1 MPTVMVVTDTF
12 AKFGRRMSST
22 QGCPYVVIAE
32 TPNPIRQLEPDALR
46 ERAQT
51 MLQTVIDGLTLP
63 PAEIQRRIKDVARE
77 EIHPTGVVRSAT
89 PV

>member
-1 MPTVMVVTDTF
+1 MVATDTF
-12 AKFGRRMSST
+12 AKFGRRMAST
-22 QGCPYVVIAE
+22 QGCPYVIIAE

-46 ERAQT
+46 QRAQA

-63 PAEIQRRIKDVARE
+63 PTEIQRRMQALARE
-77 EIHPTGVVRSAT
+77 EIHPSGVVRSAT

>member
-1 MPTVMVVTDTF
+1 MVVTDTF
-12 AKFGRRMSST
+12 SKFGRRMSST
-22 QGCPYVVIAE
+22 QGCPYVIIAE
-32 TPNPIRQLEPDALR
+32 TPTPFRQLDPDALR
-46 ERAQT
+46 KRAEA

-63 PAEIQRRIKDVARE
+63 PAEIQRRMKDVARE